1 MPKVFIAAGHHPKA
15 PGAGF
20 EGFYEHDEAD
30 RWLDEMFKLDLDGRV
45 LVRIP
50 TGPLKDKA
58 DFVNRRCAPGDVAL
72 ELHFNS
78 AVNAAG
84 ERVGSGSVTLY
95 CPNSEEG
102 MQLAHAAQ
110 EVLKAHFPPD
120 RGIVAGWYRGDQ
132 TRGGYYFLERT
143 RCPAIIL
150 EPEFVHHR
158 DLIQA
163 KRAEVAP
170 AIAVAMAA
178 YVGEKL

>member
-1 MPKVFIAAGHHPKA
+1 MGKVFIAAGHHPKA

-30 RWLDEMFKLDLDGRV
+30 RWLDVMFALDPDGRV
-45 LVRIP
+45 LVRVP

-58 DFVNRRCAPGDVAL
+58 EFINRRCTGGDIAV

-84 ERVGSGSVTLY
+84 EHVGSGCVTLY
-95 CPNSEEG
+95 YPNSEPG
-102 MQLAHAAQ
+102 LRLADACQ
-110 EVLKAHFPPD
+110 EVLAAAFPPS
-120 RGIVAGWYRGDQ
+120 RGLVAGWYRGDQ
-132 TRGGYYFLERT
+132 SRGAYYFLERV
-143 RCPAIIL
+143 RCPSVIL
-150 EPEFVHHR
+150 EPEFINHR
-158 DLIQA
+158 DLIQS

-170 AIAVAMAA
+170 ALAVALAA